1 MFEGIPQLLTA
12 LGDLGAIGTSAFA
25 IFLVYCAFFKK
36 KPGSSLETI
45 VEKTEKSTNICI
57 DTELKRLLK
66 NLLFEVE
73 KIGGNDLSHLKLAV
87 DTLGS
92 SLGRLEAKA
101 DTIETKLNEHDKQAL
116 TILNTEVTISK
127 SIDDIKRLIE
137 QPLYKR

>member
-1 MFEGIPQLLTA
+1 MLEGLQQLITT

-25 IFLVYCAFFKK
+25 IFLVYCAVLKK
-36 KPGSSLETI
+36 NPGEKLETY
-45 VEKTEKSTNICI
+45 VTKEDNKTNICI

-66 NLLFEVE
+66 NLLGEVE

-87 DTLGS
+87 DTLGT
-92 SLGRLEAKA
+92 SLGRLEAKVEL
-101 DTIETKLNEHDKQAL
+101 IETKLDSHDKQAVV
-116 TILNTEVTISK
+116 ILNVENTISK